1 MLEDALVELVQHIG
15 GNGQMYVGEG
25 KTSPERLLNPTAS
38 VEHHTLSFNSR
49 GASTAVLPGVLNDLL
64 STLRGAQFSG
74 LVIAELVCGTLTLR
88 TRPILGASD
97 EALLRIVGDVG
108 RQDGEYLAYTAIPT
122 RHLYALL
129 SGFDEG
135 TDDETHCSMEN
146 ALCACFVFAFGE
158 THTRDLGDGQI
169 P

>member
-1 MLEDALVELVQHIG
+1 MLEDALVELVQHVRRD
-15 GNGQMYVGEG
+15 GQMYVGEG
-25 KTSPERLLNPTAS
+25 KTSPERLLNPTAG

-49 GASTAVLPGVLNDLL
+49 GAPTAFLPSMLDDLL
-64 STLRGAQFSG
+64 GTLLGARFSG
-74 LVIAELVCGTLTLR
+74 LVIAKLVCGTLTLR

-97 EALLRIVGDVG
+97 ETLLRIVGDVG

-146 ALCACFVFAFGE
+146 ALRACFVFAFGE
-158 THTRDLGDGQI
+158 THPRDLRDRQI